1 MHQYWGGGYHHA
13 SVLGRRIPS
22 CISTGEEDTIM
33 HQYWGGGYH
42 HASVL
47 GRRIP
52 SCISTGEEDTI
63 MHQYWG
69 GGRPVCK
76 LKRTLGVLNFKR
88 WRGGEGGGG
97 GTIQPL
103 YISPLLKQ
111 KCK

>member
-1 MHQYWGGGYHHA
+1 
-13 SVLGRRIPS
+13 
-22 CISTGEEDTIM
+22 M

-76 LKRTLGVLNFKR
+76 LKHALGVQNFKR
-88 WRGGEGGGG
+88 GGEEGGEGG
-97 GTIQPL
+97 TLQPHN
-103 YISPLLKQ
+103 ISPLLKQ